1 MKKVGVVLS
10 GCGVYDGA
18 EIHETVLTLLAIA
31 RNGAQ
36 AVCFA
41 PDKQQADV
49 INHLTGEPMQET
61 RNVLIEA
68 ARITRGDIRPLAQ
81 AVSTE
86 LDALIVP
93 GGFGAAKNLSNFA
106 SQGSESR
113 VDSDLAALAVAMHQA
128 GKPLGFMCIAP
139 AMLPKI
145 FDFPLRLTIGTDI
158 DTAEVLEEM
167 GAEHVPCPVDDIV
180 VDEDNKIV
188 TTPPICWRRTSLRP
202 RVVSINWYHV
212 CWCWLNEKGVTAFL
226 RRIFLRAVVVLAVF
240 WGGGIALFS
249 VMPVPFSAVMVE
261 RQLSAWLSGDFG
273 YVAHSDW
280 VSMDEISP
288 WMGLAV
294 IAAEDQK
301 FPEHWG
307 FDVSAIE
314 KALAH
319 NERNENRIRGAST
332 LSQQTAKNLFLWDG
346 RSWVRKGLEAG
357 LTLGMETVWSKKRIL
372 TVYLNIAEFGDGVFG
387 VEAAAQRYF
396 HKPASRLS
404 LSEAALLA
412 AVLPNPLRFKAN
424 APSGYVRSRQAW
436 IMRQMRQLGGES
448 FMREN
453 KLY

>member
-1 MKKVGVVLS
+1 MRK
-10 GCGVYDGA
+10 GA
-18 EIHETVLTLLAIA
+18 
-31 RNGAQ
+31 
-36 AVCFA
+36 
-41 PDKQQADV
+41 
-49 INHLTGEPMQET
+49 
-61 RNVLIEA
+61 
-68 ARITRGDIRPLAQ
+68 
-81 AVSTE
+81 
-86 LDALIVP
+86 
-93 GGFGAAKNLSNFA
+93 
-106 SQGSESR
+106 
-113 VDSDLAALAVAMHQA
+113 
-128 GKPLGFMCIAP
+128 
-139 AMLPKI
+139 
-145 FDFPLRLTIGTDI
+145 
-158 DTAEVLEEM
+158 
-167 GAEHVPCPVDDIV
+167 
-180 VDEDNKIV
+180 
-188 TTPPICWRRTSLRP
+188 
-202 RVVSINWYHV
+202 
-212 CWCWLNEKGVTAFL
+212 TAFL
-226 RRIFLRAVVVLAVF
+226 RRLFLRVVIVLAVF

-249 VMPVPFSAVMVE
+249 VMPVPFSAVMIE
-261 RQLSAWLSGDFG
+261 RQLGAWIQGDFG

-301 FPEHWG
+301 FPDHWG

-357 LTLGMETVWSKKRIL
+357 LTLGIETVWSKKHIL

-387 VEAAAQRYF
+387 VEAASQRYF

-404 LSEAALLA
+404 PSEAALLA
-412 AVLPNPLRFKAN
+412 AVLPNPLRFKAS

>member
-1 MKKVGVVLS
+1 MRK
-10 GCGVYDGA
+10 GA
-18 EIHETVLTLLAIA
+18 
-31 RNGAQ
+31 
-36 AVCFA
+36 
-41 PDKQQADV
+41 
-49 INHLTGEPMQET
+49 
-61 RNVLIEA
+61 
-68 ARITRGDIRPLAQ
+68 
-81 AVSTE
+81 
-86 LDALIVP
+86 
-93 GGFGAAKNLSNFA
+93 
-106 SQGSESR
+106 
-113 VDSDLAALAVAMHQA
+113 
-128 GKPLGFMCIAP
+128 
-139 AMLPKI
+139 
-145 FDFPLRLTIGTDI
+145 
-158 DTAEVLEEM
+158 
-167 GAEHVPCPVDDIV
+167 
-180 VDEDNKIV
+180 
-188 TTPPICWRRTSLRP
+188 
-202 RVVSINWYHV
+202 
-212 CWCWLNEKGVTAFL
+212 TAFL
-226 RRIFLRAVVVLAVF
+226 RRLLLRAVIVLAVF

-249 VMPVPFSAVMVE
+249 VMPVPFSAVMIE
-261 RQLSAWLSGDFG
+261 RQLGAWIQGNFG

-301 FPEHWG
+301 FPDHWG

-357 LTLGMETVWSKKRIL
+357 LTLGIETVWSKKRIL

-387 VEAAAQRYF
+387 VEAASQRYF
-396 HKPASRLS
+396 RKPASRLS
-404 LSEAALLA
+404 PSEAALLA
-412 AVLPNPLRFKAN
+412 VVLPNPLRFKAS

>member
-1 MKKVGVVLS
+1 M
-10 GCGVYDGA
+10 
-18 EIHETVLTLLAIA
+18 
-31 RNGAQ
+31 R
-36 AVCFA
+36 
-41 PDKQQADV
+41 
-49 INHLTGEPMQET
+49 
-61 RNVLIEA
+61 
-68 ARITRGDIRPLAQ
+68 
-81 AVSTE
+81 
-86 LDALIVP
+86 
-93 GGFGAAKNLSNFA
+93 
-106 SQGSESR
+106 
-113 VDSDLAALAVAMHQA
+113 
-128 GKPLGFMCIAP
+128 
-139 AMLPKI
+139 
-145 FDFPLRLTIGTDI
+145 
-158 DTAEVLEEM
+158 
-167 GAEHVPCPVDDIV
+167 
-180 VDEDNKIV
+180 
-188 TTPPICWRRTSLRP
+188 
-202 RVVSINWYHV
+202 
-212 CWCWLNEKGVTAFL
+212 KGVTAFL

-261 RQLSAWLSGDFG
+261 RQLSAWLFGDFG

-357 LTLGMETVWSKKRIL
+357 LTLGMETVWTKKRIL